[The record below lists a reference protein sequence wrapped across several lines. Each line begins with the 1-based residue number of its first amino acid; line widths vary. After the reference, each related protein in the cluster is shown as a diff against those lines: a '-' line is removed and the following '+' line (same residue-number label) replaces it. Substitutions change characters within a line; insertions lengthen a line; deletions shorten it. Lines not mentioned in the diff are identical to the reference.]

1 MTDTAPIYTSRQ
13 LAEVVRPLD
22 RPQQFLVNL
31 FFPGVRLFETRRV
44 DFHVLNM
51 AREVAKYVHPDS
63 VAAPRAERGF
73 KIDSF
78 EPAYIKELTPLT
90 PSTMLDIRP
99 GERVGGEMSPLERRA
114 ERIAQILLDHES
126 AIMRRVEAMASTILA
141 TGAITV
147 ASDEYPTATVT
158 FGRAGGQTVA
168 LADGARWGEGAV
180 SPSDNLRS
188 WANLVAT
195 SSGAVVDTVVMGGAA
210 FELLVKEQTFRE
222 RLDNRRQTTGEID
235 MFQAPR
241 GTDAWGAYQGTVGNV
256 DFFTYSQPYTEGGV
270 AKNMMHD
277 HGVIM
282 GSRRQ
287 LQGVVAYGAILDD
300 EALQAAQWWPKM
312 YRQHNPS
319 RVFIE
324 SAAAP
329 LPVPSRVNATFYAQV
344 R

>member
-90 PSTMLDIRP
+90 PSSMLDIRP
-99 GERVGGEMSPLERRA
+99 GERIGGEMSPLERRG

-147 ASDEYPTATVT
+147 ASSEFPTATVN
-158 FGRAGGQTVA
+158 FGRAGGQTLA
-168 LADGARWGEGAV
+168 LTSALRWGESGV
-180 SPSDNLRS
+180 SP
-188 WANLVAT
+188 WANIVTWSNTVAT
-195 SSGAVVDTVVMGGAA
+195 ASGAVVDTAVMGGSA
-210 FELLVKEQTFRE
+210 FELLMAEQSFRD
-222 RLDNRRQTTGEID
+222 RLDNRRQTTGAID
-235 MFQAPR
+235 MFQSPR
-241 GTDAWGAYQGTVGNV
+241 GTDAWGAYQGTVGNI

-270 AKNMMHD
+270 AQNMMHE
-277 HGVIM
+277 HGVIL

-287 LQGVVAYGAILDD
+287 LQGVVTYGAILDD

-329 LPVPSRVNATFYAQV
+329 LPVPSRVNATLYAQV